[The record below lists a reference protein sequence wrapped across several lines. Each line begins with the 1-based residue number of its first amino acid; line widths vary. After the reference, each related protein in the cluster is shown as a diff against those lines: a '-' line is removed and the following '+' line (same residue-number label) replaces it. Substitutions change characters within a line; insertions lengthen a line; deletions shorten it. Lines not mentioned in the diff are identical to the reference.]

1 MMAIIYVRDKTSRQI
16 IHIEESFSSLVWTE
30 RYQEAGD
37 FVLDIPIDVADFN
50 VYKKGNYVS
59 FDESLESMVIESI
72 EITEKTEAPV
82 LEIKGRSLSSLLM
95 RRINASKVFTVFDG
109 KLTGTRG
116 PDTNTG
122 LIRYNGAV
130 NEVIQNIL
138 NDDLINPVVP
148 SYYWAH
154 KEGGEWVRGYSDTS
168 SNTGMVEYVSYP
180 SRKISNFTYQN
191 LISPTFSMSK
201 SYDELMTLY
210 DILVSIAKEYMFGF
224 RVILNGLNMVLQT
237 YKGVN
242 RTSNQTEVDPI
253 IFDPVMDNISYINYF
268 EDISSYKNSG
278 FAYSDSPLAYA
289 WKNTSPFKHRLFD
302 GYLWVESSNTSDVD
316 RFEVPL
322 DVRSDVSVLDLY
334 SSKSISEVSSEE
346 ETTDEN
352 TYMSWIDYYEALQN
366 KVSSSGR
373 NAFLD
378 GEYNLIETS
387 EGEIDPLVR
396 YSFEKDYYIGDIV
409 EITNRR
415 ESVMT
420 AYISEVI
427 RSYDQNGFITTPSF
441 TNILD
446 YDTGEEETA

>member
-1 MMAIIYVRDKTSRQI
+1 MPIVYVRDKSSREI
-16 IHIEESFSSLVWTE
+16 VRIEESFSSLVWTE

-37 FVLDIPIDVADFN
+37 FVLDIPLEVADFSA
-50 VYKKGNYVS
+50 YKLGNYIS
-59 FDESLESMVIESI
+59 FDDSLESMVIESI
-72 EITEKTEAPV
+72 EITEQSESPV
-82 LEIKGRSLSSLLM
+82 AEIKGRSLSSLLM
-95 RRINASKVFTVFDG
+95 RRVNVSQVFSVFDG

-116 PDTNTG
+116 PDTTSG
-122 LIRYNGAV
+122 LVKYNGNVDA
-130 NEVIQNIL
+130 VIQKIL
-138 NDDLINPVVP
+138 DDDLINPIVP

-154 KEGGEWVRGYSDTS
+154 KEGGEWVRGYSDTV
-168 SNTGMVEYVSYP
+168 SNTAMVENISYP
-180 SRKISNFTYQN
+180 SRKIKNFSYQN
-191 LISPTFSMSK
+191 LISPVFGVSK

-210 DILVSIAKEYMFGF
+210 DILVSFSKYYMFGF
-224 RVILNGLNMVLQT
+224 RVVFNGLNMVLQT
-237 YKGVN
+237 YKGIN
-242 RTSNQTEVDPI
+242 RTRNQTAVDPI
-253 IFDPVMDNISYINYF
+253 IFDPIMDNISYINYL
-268 EDISSYKNSG
+268 EDNSSYKNVG
-278 FAYSDSPLAYA
+278 FVYSDSPLAYA
-289 WKNTSPFKHRLFD
+289 WKNTSPFKYRLFD
-302 GYLWVESSNTSDVD
+302 GYSWIEDSNTSDVD

-366 KVSSSGR
+366 KVSLSGR

-420 AYISEVI
+420 AYISEVV
-427 RSYDQNGFITTPSF
+427 RSYDQNGYIVTPTF
-441 TNILD
+441 TNMLD
-446 YDTGEEETA
+446 YDTGEEETE